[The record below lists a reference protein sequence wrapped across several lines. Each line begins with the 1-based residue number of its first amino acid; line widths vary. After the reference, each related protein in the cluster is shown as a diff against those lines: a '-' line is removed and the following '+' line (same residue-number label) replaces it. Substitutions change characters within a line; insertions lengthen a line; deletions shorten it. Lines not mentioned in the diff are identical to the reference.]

1 MTILLAT
8 SALAVSIYIATGGTA
23 GTYYPVGNAI
33 AEAVSKN
40 TNLQVTAEVPDV
52 TIANLNHVAAGEIEI
67 AFAQADVTSWAYNG
81 KNMYEDKS
89 RKNIRTIAALYPET
103 IHIAVK
109 PGIKDITQL
118 IGKRVAVGAPGSVTE
133 SDARTLL
140 NSIGLTYY
148 DMKAELKDFY
158 GFIEYFKNDKIDA
171 GFVIAGVPTSAI
183 MDLAITEEISLI
195 NFDRETMDKI
205 IAANPYFVPNVI
217 LAGTYRGIYE
227 DVITPAVMALL
238 ITYEDMPEDIIYDF
252 CKGMFE
258 NIAEVQNSH
267 PMARYISLEN
277 ALHGLT
283 APLHPG
289 AAKFYKEMGLD
300 VK

>member
-1 MTILLAT
+1 
-8 SALAVSIYIATGGTA
+8 AVSIYIATGGTA

-40 TNLQVTAEVPDV
+40 TNLQVCAGSSINPGAHL
-52 TIANLNHVAAGEIEI
+52 ILVAAGEYEM
-67 AFAQADVTSWAYNG
+67 AFFSADVTAWAFNG
-81 KNMYEDKS
+81 EIMFEGNPL
-89 RKNIRTIAALYPET
+89 KNIRAVAALYPET
-103 IHIAVK
+103 LHIIAK
-109 PGIKDITQL
+109 PGIKDINQL
-118 IGKRVAVGAPGSVTE
+118 IGKRVAVGAPGSGTE
-133 SDARTLL
+133 GDARTLL

-148 DMKAELKDFY
+148 DMKAELMDFG
-158 GFIEYFKNDKIDA
+158 GFIKYFKDDKVDA
-171 GFVIAGVPTSAI
+171 GFVVAGVPTSAI
-183 MDLAITEEISLI
+183 MDLATTEEISLI

-217 LAGTYRGIYE
+217 PAGTYRGIYE

-238 ITYEDMPEDIIYDF
+238 ITNEDMPEDVIYNF

-258 NIAEVQNSH
+258 NIDEVQNSH

-277 ALHGLT
+277 ALHGIT